1 MTPTTTIYDIVYHW
15 LYAHDLEVM
24 DLPKGGYLER
34 AVEYLLVYDKDGQFD
49 RYVVMSL
56 DAVVNLMMENG
67 I

>member
-1 MTPTTTIYDIVYHW
+1 MAPTTTIYDIVYHW

-24 DLPKGGYLER
+24 ELPKGGYLER
-34 AVEYLLVYDKDGQFD
+34 AGEYLLVYDKEGAFKRD
-49 RYVVMSL
+49 VMMSL